1 MSGRVVRQD
10 RERLFDQPD
19 CTLVSPTLMRDDPEK
34 VQSVGMIRG
43 FLQYLAVKRL
53 CPIPPPGPVVGE
65 GSLKVAEDVG
75 LPPCGRLVVW

>member
-1 MSGRVVRQD
+1 
-10 RERLFDQPD
+10 
-19 CTLVSPTLMRDDPEK
+19 
-34 VQSVGMIRG
+34 MIRG